1 MFFNHLKIAFR
12 QLWKQKL
19 YTFINVMGLA
29 VGVACCLLIALHL
42 KDELSYDRFHEQA
55 DRLYRVAFDIKL
67 DDDVSMGTCTP
78 SAMANALS
86 NDFPEIEKTARLNP
100 YFFNAGDN
108 YVRSQDATQSSFE
121 EKFTYADPSFF
132 ELFDLPL
139 VQGTSNLEEPFKV
152 VITQKV
158 ADKFFAGKEAVGE
171 VLVLDDNPETSYEVM
186 GVIENIPENS
196 HFNFDYFMSMSTLEN
211 STENDWVMNAYFTY
225 ALLSPNADP
234 KVLEQKFMDFAKQ
247 YIGPQFKSRLNIDY
261 ENLLT
266 SGERYNI
273 ALQPLKDIYLYSQS
287 YDPHLGKTGDIRYV
301 WLFGAVALFILFI
314 AMVNF
319 VNLATARSA
328 NRAKEVGVRKVIGSQ
343 QKQLIGQFLSE
354 SLVVSFIA
362 VFLGLLIALIA
373 LPSFN
378 QFIDKSLRFP
388 FLSPFFLLSI
398 LGLAAL
404 VGLLA
409 GLYPSFYLSA
419 FQPMKVLKGEL
430 SRGSKSAWLRSGLVV
445 FQFAISVTLI
455 AATLV
460 VGQQM
465 NYIQNRKL
473 GFEKDQILLVNDAFT
488 LNDRFGTF
496 QEELKRMPEVKNHT
510 ASGFLPLAEGLRNS
524 FVLYAEG
531 KDPNKQIASQL
542 WRADENYLNTL
553 GIQLKQGRNFKPN
566 MSSDSNAVIINET
579 LLAKLGIE
587 GDPIGKRVVFP
598 DGFSPKPIIG
608 VMEDFHFESL
618 HDEIGGLCLV
628 FGTDQNTIA
637 IKTEANQM
645 ENLISKVEILWK
657 NTLPGTPFRYD
668 FLDERFAE
676 MYKGEQN
683 MGTTFSTFAMLAILI
698 ACLGLFALAVFMIEQ
713 RKKEIGV
720 RKVLGASISNIV
732 LQLNKNFAILVLVA
746 SVIAI
751 PLSWYLMNLWLQ
763 DFSYRMDMPWWIFAL
778 AGLVALGIAFLTVS
792 FQSIR
797 AALANPIESLRNE

>member
-55 DRLYRVAFDIKL
+55 DRIYRVGFDVKT
-67 DDDVSMGTCTP
+67 SGEENMGTCTP

-100 YFFNAGDN
+100 YFFNAGNN
-108 YVRSQDATQSSFE
+108 YVRSRNAAQSSFE
-121 EKFTYADPSFF
+121 ENFVYADPSFF

-139 VQGTSNLEEPFKV
+139 VQGTINLEEPFKV
-152 VITQKV
+152 VVTQKV
-158 ADKFFAGKEAVGE
+158 ADKFFAGRDAVGE
-171 VLVLDDNPETSYEVM
+171 VLVLDDNSETSYEIT
-186 GVIENIPENS
+186 GVIKDIPENS
-196 HFNFDYFMSMSTLEN
+196 HFNFDYFMSMSTLDN

-225 ALLSPNADP
+225 ALLRPNANP
-234 KVLEQKFMDFAKQ
+234 KSLEQKFLTFAKQ
-247 YIGPQFKSRLNIDY
+247 YIGPQFKSRLNIDF
-261 ENLLT
+261 ESMAAT
-266 SGERYNI
+266 GDRYDI
-273 ALQPLKDIYLYSQS
+273 KLQALKDIYLHSQD
-287 YDPHLGKTGDIRYV
+287 YGPHLGKVGDMRYV

-343 QKQLIGQFLSE
+343 RQQLIGQFLSE

-362 VFLGLLIALIA
+362 VFLGLLIALIS

-378 QFIDKSLRFP
+378 TFIGKSLRFP
-388 FLSPFFLLSI
+388 FLSATFLPSI
-398 LGLAAL
+398 VALGAI

-419 FQPMKVLKGEL
+419 FQPIKVLKGRL
-430 SRGSKSAWLRSGLVV
+430 SQGSKNAWLRSGLVV
-445 FQFAISVTLI
+445 FQFAISVILITATLI
-455 AATLV
+455 

-465 NYIQNRKL
+465 NFIQNKKL
-473 GFEKDQILLVNDAFT
+473 GFEKDQVLLVNDAFT

-496 QEELKRMPEVKNHT
+496 QEELERMPEVKSHT
-510 ASGFLPLAEGLRNS
+510 ATGFLPLAGGQRNA
-524 FVLYAEG
+524 FILYAEG
-531 KDPNKQIASQL
+531 NDPNQQTSSQL

-553 GIQLKQGRNFKPN
+553 GIKLKQGRNFKPR
-566 MSSDSNAVIINET
+566 MSSDSNSVIINET
-579 LLAKLGIE
+579 LLKKLGIE
-587 GDPIGKRVVFP
+587 GDPIGKRVMFP
-598 DGFSPKPIIG
+598 DGFSPKLILG

-628 FGTDQNTIA
+628 FGTDQSTIA
-637 IKTEANQM
+637 IRAEANQM
-645 ENLISKVEILWK
+645 ENLIAKTENLWK
-657 NTLPGTPFRYD
+657 TTQADTPFRYD

-676 MYKGEQN
+676 MYESEQN
-683 MGTTFSTFAMLAILI
+683 MRMTFSTFAILAIFI

-713 RKKEIGV
+713 RKKEIGI

-732 LQLNKNFAILVLVA
+732 LQLNKNFAILVLIA

-751 PLSWYLMNLWLQ
+751 PLSWYLMNRWLQ
-763 DFSYRMDMPWWIFAL
+763 DFSYRMEMPWWVFGL
-778 AGLVALGIAFLTVS
+778 AGFVALGIAFLTVS
-792 FQSIR
+792 FHSIR